1 MNMTGILTALIICC
15 LVFLALAAFA
25 KPLKV
30 VARFLVCAAVGG
42 CCLWIS
48 NRLGLNLGVNPATLL
63 TVGTLGLP
71 GFLGLV
77 ALSFFL

>member
-1 MNMTGILTALIICC
+1 MTEVLSVLIIGC

-30 VARFLVCAAVGG
+30 VLRFAISAAVGG
-42 CCLWIS
+42 GCLWIC

-63 TVGTLGLP
+63 TVGVLGLP
-71 GFLGLV
+71 GFVGLV